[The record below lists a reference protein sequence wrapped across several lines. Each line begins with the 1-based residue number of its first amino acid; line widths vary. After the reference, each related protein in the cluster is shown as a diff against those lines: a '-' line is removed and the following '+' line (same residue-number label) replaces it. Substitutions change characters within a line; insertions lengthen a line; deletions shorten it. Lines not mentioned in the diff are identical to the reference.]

1 MGGPDMAPQTPQRS
15 EPPGEAV
22 ALLDTPTG
30 SSLAGVVPG
39 RLGRRAGC
47 PHVLG
52 PDTDP
57 DEPGGNP
64 PQEGEAR
71 EEADGEWRLQRPR
84 AGQDGRD
91 EAPLDHHLDP
101 LGDARRQLAPLL
113 NRAQLVDRRPPVAQ
127 W

>member
-1 MGGPDMAPQTPQRS
+1 MTPRTHWEIGGPDMAPQTPQRS

-39 RLGRRAGC
+39 RLARREGG

-57 DEPGGNP
+57 DEPAGNP
-64 PQEGEAR
+64 PQKGEAR
-71 EEADGEWRLQRPR
+71 EEADGGGRLHRPR
-84 AGQDGRD
+84 PAQDGRD
-91 EAPLDHHLDP
+91 
-101 LGDARRQLAPLL
+101 
-113 NRAQLVDRRPPVAQ
+113 
-127 W
+127 

>member
-1 MGGPDMAPQTPQRS
+1 MTPRTHWEIGGPDMAPQPPQGS

-39 RLGRRAGC
+39 GLGRREGC

-64 PQEGEAR
+64 PQKGEAR
-71 EEADGEWRLQRPR
+71 EEADGEGRLQRPR
-84 AGQDGRD
+84 AGQDRAD
-91 EAPLDHHLDP
+91 EAPLRSEE
-101 LGDARRQLAPLL
+101 RRGGKECRSRWSPYH
-113 NRAQLVDRRPPVAQ
+113 
-127 W
+127 

>member
-1 MGGPDMAPQTPQRS
+1 M
-15 EPPGEAV
+15 
-22 ALLDTPTG
+22 
-30 SSLAGVVPG
+30 VPG
-39 RLGRRAGC
+39 RLGRREGC

-71 EEADGEWRLQRPR
+71 EEADGEGRLQRPR

-91 EAPLDHHLDP
+91 EAPLDRHLEP
-101 LGDARRQLAPLL
+101 LGDARRQLTPLL
-113 NRAQLVDRRPPVAQ
+113 DPAQLVERRPPVTQ
-127 W
+127 WRGEGNSRWTVSIDGKSSAFGTA

>member
-1 MGGPDMAPQTPQRS
+1 MVCSAGVAAACKGFAASKSVSLSSWPRGGRLEKSARRRDKWGPDMAPQTPQGS
-15 EPPGEAV
+15 EHRGEAV

-39 RLGRRAGC
+39 RLGRREGC

-71 EEADGEWRLQRPR
+71 L
-84 AGQDGRD
+84 
-91 EAPLDHHLDP
+91 EAPQNH
-101 LGDARRQLAPLL
+101 R
-113 NRAQLVDRRPPVAQ
+113 
-127 W
+127 

>member
-1 MGGPDMAPQTPQRS
+1 MAGPDRPPTPPKARS
-15 EPPGEAV
+15 PPGEAV

-39 RLGRRAGC
+39 RLGRREGC

-71 EEADGEWRLQRPR
+71 EEADGDGRLQRPR

-91 EAPLDHHLDP
+91 EAPLDRHLEP
-101 LGDARRQLAPLL
+101 LGDAR
-113 NRAQLVDRRPPVAQ
+113 
-127 W
+127 